1 MQNNIYKSKV
11 AIVGAAGFV
20 GIELVNQIQFLEEFE
35 VFAITRD
42 NGSFLLEGKKVQII
56 SINDAT
62 KYGPFDFVIN
72 LAYPTSLEPH
82 FYPEVNLQILDS
94 VKRLVSLNTKLIQV
108 STQAVFGYE
117 MDKPISSSFVKMH
130 RDFAY
135 IESKIEMENLF
146 LKSFSN
152 NDITI
157 VRLGNV
163 WGAGS
168 GGWTAAILNRLLFG
182 KYVGVE
188 GLNGYA
194 NMTDVIN
201 VADYLIFLLKNMP
214 SGKSISHL
222 AEFSNMK
229 WNDIVFLM
237 ANELKVKPIM
247 SDKLPEIGNSLIF
260 ELKKTISFPSYG
272 DIYRKLMAHR
282 IGGSYLRQLVRI
294 LGRGKFS
301 KLKKGEIRILPANAS
316 LDSDDTT
323 FLTVITAKEQ
333 FNSDTISGW
342 TPKILFEK
350 SWDNIKTWMYEVG
363 YL

>member
-1 MQNNIYKSKV
+1 
-11 AIVGAAGFV
+11 
-20 GIELVNQIQFLEEFE
+20 
-35 VFAITRD
+35 
-42 NGSFLLEGKKVQII
+42 
-56 SINDAT
+56 
-62 KYGPFDFVIN
+62 
-72 LAYPTSLEPH
+72 
-82 FYPEVNLQILDS
+82 
-94 VKRLVSLNTKLIQV
+94 
-108 STQAVFGYE
+108 
-117 MDKPISSSFVKMH
+117 
-130 RDFAY
+130 
-135 IESKIEMENLF
+135 
-146 LKSFSN
+146 
-152 NDITI
+152 
-157 VRLGNV
+157 
-163 WGAGS
+163 
-168 GGWTAAILNRLLFG
+168 
-182 KYVGVE
+182 
-188 GLNGYA
+188 
-194 NMTDVIN
+194 VIN